1 MKAILNIDEAAD
13 FVGLAKSTLYKRV
26 CRNRIPYLKIGSRIL
41 FESSALLRWARSHA
55 ISPIVYVD
63 QDTYQGEDDAA

>member
-1 MKAILNIDEAAD
+1 MKALLNIDEAAD

-55 ISPIVYVD
+55 VAPIGIANGD
-63 QDTYQGEDDAA
+63 ASQGENDAA